1 MTTAPH
7 LPDSHLPDALPYDPD
22 GPGPDFELPPGLE
35 AAEPPEARGVAR
47 DQVRLLAAGQD
58 GLAHATFAALGRFLS
73 PGDLLVVNTSATLAA
88 AVDGERPGGRAV
100 VVHFST
106 RLDNGR
112 WLAELRPPGRATG
125 PVTDAVAGERIALP
139 AGASLVLESAAGTR
153 LWRAR
158 LAAEAGPYAYLAA
171 HGRPISYAYLHR
183 PWPLRDYQTVFARDP
198 GSAEMPSAGRPFST
212 GLVTGLVTAGI
223 VIAPITLHTG
233 VSSLEAGEPPL
244 PERFTVPA
252 ATAELVTLTRAAG
265 RRVIAVGTTV
275 TRALETA
282 ADRPGTDGTAAR
294 DGIGPADGWTELVL
308 GPGRPARVV
317 DGIVT
322 GWHAPGASHLAL
334 LTAVAGPDLVAA
346 AYAEAIRHGYLWHE
360 FGDSALLIRERA
372 G

>member
-1 MTTAPH
+1 MTAAPGTR
-7 LPDSHLPDALPYDPD
+7 STLPYDPD

-58 GLAHATFAALGRFLS
+58 GLAHATFAALGSFLS

-88 AVDGERPGGRAV
+88 AVDGLRPGGRAV

-106 RLDNGR
+106 RLDDGR
-112 WLAELRPPGRATG
+112 WLVELRPPGRATG
-125 PVTDAVAGERIALP
+125 PVTDAVAGDRITLP
-139 AGASLVLESAAGTR
+139 AGVALVLESASGIR

-158 LAAEAGPYAYLAA
+158 LAAEADPHAYLAA
-171 HGRPISYAYLHR
+171 HGRPVSYAYLHR

-212 GLVTGLVTAGI
+212 GLVTSLVTAGI

-233 VSSLEAGEPPL
+233 VSSQEAGEPPL

-252 ATAELVTLTRAAG
+252 PTAELVTLTRAAG

-282 ADRPGTDGTAAR
+282 ADRSGG
-294 DGIGPADGWTELVL
+294 DGIGPASGWTELIL
-308 GPGRPARVV
+308 GPGRPARVT

-334 LTAVAGPDLVAA
+334 LTAVAGPGRVAA

-360 FGDSALLIRERA
+360 FGDSCLLLR
-372 G
+372 